1 MSADLW
7 NIKKKILEEERI
19 EYLLNAM
26 GCQLIKPRSNR
37 YEAQLP
43 DKFDSNNQRAV
54 QVYINENLTSRVRN
68 MGLSSNLDI
77 YGLVSF
83 LVFDIH
89 NESLHL
95 KNLPK
100 AKRWIC
106 ETLGFS
112 EFLAY
117 NGSREPNKADPL
129 QWLKDL
135 KKKRNKKTLRE
146 FSQNEMLPDSILNQ
160 YVMYPYYQYIK
171 EGLEYQTQVDFQVG
185 YDIQSERVVYP
196 IHNQFGDII
205 SIKGRTTDPLYK
217 DKGIYKFLYLYNFNK
232 MIELYNWHR
241 AIDYIHEKKEII
253 IFEGEKSC
261 WLATQFGFS
270 NCVAVGGDDLSDY
283 QVKMIKDLGIEI
295 KIMIALDK
303 DKSVD
308 DFKKQGKK
316 FGQSRQVYAL
326 WDAHN
331 LLSKELKQSPVDN
344 GYETFL
350 KLYKDSFK
358 HRMA

>member
-1 MSADLW
+1 MSNDLW
-7 NIKKKILEEERI
+7 EIKQKILEENKVED
-19 EYLLNAM
+19 LLIAM
-26 GCQLIKPRSNR
+26 NCQQVKPKSNR

-43 DKFDSNNQRAV
+43 DKFNKSSPRAV
-54 QVYINENLTSRVRN
+54 QIYLNEYMSCRVRN
-68 MGLSSNLDI
+68 MSLTNIDI

-83 LVFDIH
+83 LVFDIYD
-89 NESLHL
+89 ESLHSG
-95 KNLPK
+95 NLFK

-106 ETLGFS
+106 ETLGYN
-112 EFLAY
+112 EFLVS
-117 NGSREPNKADPL
+117 NGIREPKKEDPL

-146 FSQNEMLPDSILNQ
+146 FSQNDMLPDSILNQ
-160 YVMYPYYQYIK
+160 FVMFPYYQYI
-171 EGLEYQTQVDFQVG
+171 EQGLEYQTQVDFQVG
-185 YDIQSERVVYP
+185 YDVQSERIIYP

-217 DKGIYKFLYLYNFNK
+217 EKGIYKFLYFYNFNK
-232 MIELYNWHR
+232 MIEMYNWHR
-241 AIDYIHEKKEII
+241 SIDYICEKKEII

-261 WLATQFGFS
+261 WLASQFGFL
-270 NCVAVGGDDLSDY
+270 NCVAISGDDLSDH

-295 KIMIALDK
+295 KIIIALDK
-303 DKSVD
+303 DKSAD

-331 LLSKELKQSPVDN
+331 LLSKELKHSPVDM
-344 GYETFL
+344 GAETFL
-350 KLYKDSFK
+350 KLYRDCFK
-358 HRMA
+358 HRIT